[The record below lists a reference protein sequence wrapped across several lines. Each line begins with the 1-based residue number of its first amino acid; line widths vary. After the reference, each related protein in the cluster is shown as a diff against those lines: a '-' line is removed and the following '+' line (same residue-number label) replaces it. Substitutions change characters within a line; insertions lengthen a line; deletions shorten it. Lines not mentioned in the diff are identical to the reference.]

1 MCAGAGV
8 RISPPPTSGTGGV
21 AGGHHIHLCFLVDS
35 LPEKPSAA
43 FALGLSLLSPPGV
56 GKKGCPDLSQTE
68 VLVSLALASCGSNT
82 LLREP
87 EVSPAGKTHD
97 QYRTDAFRASNV
109 FEKVRY
115 RRDHF

>member
-43 FALGLSLLSPPGV
+43 FALGLSLLSPPG
-56 GKKGCPDLSQTE
+56 SWE
-68 VLVSLALASCGSNT
+68 ER
-82 LLREP
+82 LLRPFTGRGACPCLLGTGFLWPQHPSE
-87 EVSPAGKTHD
+87 EALGESSRED
-97 QYRTDAFRASNV
+97 S
-109 FEKVRY
+109 
-115 RRDHF
+115 